1 VAYRTLWRRHLQNL
15 STAVMLLA
23 IVGALVV
30 SSCAGDGELDDSL
43 TGEDTSSVRNL
54 PNRFDEV
61 LLMEEE
67 IANGAVLAV
76 IEVAQPDQIETAS
89 LPSIPKDDAQLH
101 FETQLRYID
110 QRLGGR
116 VEGEFVPYLIV
127 NLTMVNDVTGERLDT
142 RLQPHIGVA
151 EGWHYAANIILPGD
165 SPTYSATVTIE
176 GPLPFDGMMP
186 GESVDGTIVTR
197 HDLTPSLPGSL
208 LDFASTT
215 QLHTTIRL
223 ADIIAARIDDDDD
236 GDDDDDDDGD
246 QPSPSPPP
254 PPDPYAG

>member
-1 VAYRTLWRRHLQNL
+1 VAYRTLWMRNLQTL
-15 STAVMLLA
+15 STVVMLLA
-23 IVGALVV
+23 IGGALMV
-30 SSCAGDGELDDSL
+30 SSCAGDGELDDSI
-43 TGEDTSSVRNL
+43 TGEDTSSVHNL
-54 PNRFDEV
+54 PNRFSEV

-67 IANGAVLAV
+67 IANGAVLVV

-89 LPSIPKDDAQLH
+89 LSSIPQDDAQLL
-101 FETQLRYID
+101 FETQLRYTD
-110 QRLGGR
+110 QMLGGR
-116 VEGEFVPYLIV
+116 VAGEFVPYLMV
-127 NLTMVNDVTGERLDT
+127 NLAIVNDVTGERLDT
-142 RLQPHIGVA
+142 RLRPHIGVA

-176 GPLPFDGMMP
+176 GPLPFDGMVP

-223 ADIIAARIDDDDD
+223 ADIIAARIDDDDN
-236 GDDDDDDDGD
+236 GDDDDGD
-246 QPSPSPPP
+246 QPSPPPP

>member
-1 VAYRTLWRRHLQNL
+1 VAYRTLWMRHLQTL
-15 STAVMLLA
+15 STVVMLLA
-23 IVGALVV
+23 IVGALMV
-30 SSCAGDGELDDSL
+30 SSCAGDGELDDSI
-43 TGEDTSSVRNL
+43 TGDDTSSVNNL
-54 PNRFDEV
+54 PNSFSEV

-76 IEVAQPDQIETAS
+76 IEVAQPDQIETTS
-89 LPSIPKDDAQLH
+89 VPSIPKDDAQLH
-101 FETQLRYID
+101 FETQLRYTGPM
-110 QRLGGR
+110 LGGR
-116 VEGEFVPYLIV
+116 VEGEFVPYLMV
-127 NLTMVNDVTGERLDT
+127 NLAIVNDVTGERLDT
-142 RLQPHIGVA
+142 RLRPHMGVA
-151 EGWHYAANIILPGD
+151 EGWHYAANIVLPGD
-165 SPTYSATVTIE
+165 SPTYSTTVIIE
-176 GPLPFDGMMP
+176 GPLPFDGMAP

-236 GDDDDDDDGD
+236 GDDDDNGD
-246 QPSPSPPP
+246 QPSPPPP